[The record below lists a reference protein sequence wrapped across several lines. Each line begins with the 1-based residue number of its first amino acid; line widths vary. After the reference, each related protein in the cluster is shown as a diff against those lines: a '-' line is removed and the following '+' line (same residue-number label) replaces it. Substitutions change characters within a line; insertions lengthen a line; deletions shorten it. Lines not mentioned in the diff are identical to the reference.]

1 MSVHPCCHV
10 TAADAGRKTFA
21 AQSAGNDVSSSLFI
35 RRCRSA
41 AGWMIPSAI
50 LALLPKCPLCLA
62 AYLALVTGVGF
73 SMSTLIYLRT
83 AIVVLCVASLV
94 YLTNRS
100 IRRIRQLRTGH

>member
-1 MSVHPCCHV
+1 MSTHHCCDV
-10 TAADAGRKTFA
+10 ATADAGHETFT
-21 AQSAGNDVSSSLFI
+21 AQSADNGAKPSLFI

-41 AGWMIPSAI
+41 AEWMIPGAI

-83 AIVVLCVASLV
+83 ALVVLCVVSLL
-94 YLTNRS
+94 YLTVRS
-100 IRRIRQLRTGH
+100 IRRLVK